1 MRTANPALNERAF
14 ERAATYDAQ
23 ATQSQ
28 AMTVQGAVNK
38 TLILLFL
45 AFAAATFTWTQFF
58 EGGAAASRPWLIG
71 GLIGGRVLALITIF
85 KPAAAPITAPLYALA
100 DGLFLGAV
108 SAMFE
113 EMFSR
118 QLGGGSIVIQAVG
131 LTFGVLLVMLVAY
144 TTGIL
149 RATPAFTRGVIAA
162 TGAVF
167 LLYMVTW
174 ILGMFGVTALNFIHG
189 GGAIGIG
196 FSLFVVGLAAFN
208 LILDFDLIE
217 KGAQQGAPK
226 SMEWYGAFG
235 LMVTLVWLYLE
246 ILKLLAK
253 LRGRD

>member
-23 ATQSQ
+23 ATQT
-28 AMTVQGAVNK
+28 MTVQGAVNK

-45 AFAAATFTWTQFF
+45 AFAAATFTWTRFF
-58 EGGAAASRPWLIG
+58 EAGAQAAMPWLFG
-71 GLIGGRVLALITIF
+71 GLIGGLVLAMVTIF
-85 KPAAAPITAPLYALA
+85 KPTAAPITAPLYALA
-100 DGLFLGAV
+100 EGLFLGAV
-108 SAMFE
+108 SAWFE
-113 EMFSR
+113 EMFAH
-118 QLGGGSIVIQAVG
+118 QLGGSSIVIQAVG

-149 RATPAFTRGVIAA
+149 RATPAFTRGVVAA

-167 LLYMVTW
+167 LLYLVTW
-174 ILGMFGVTALNFIHG
+174 VLGMFGVTALGFIHG

-217 KGAQQGAPK
+217 QGARQGAPK